1 MNRLL
6 RISLDTL
13 LMSTMPIF
21 MWILLGIVVDKNI
34 ANVFT
39 LTYPIQFIT
48 SLILAMFGIGPNVN
62 AIKNNKKYLVDS
74 NIVLGTI
81 IGLVITLF
89 LVLNVNKY
97 ITIMSM
103 DIQIYKTFCIYS
115 FSLMYLQLI
124 LQMICQKLYYE
135 NKNKKSNKLTIT
147 FNLINIIL
155 IVYLSF
161 ITKNQKLSILITLLI
176 DAIIIMFIFIKN
188 VKCNKFK
195 FEVLKNMKYVS
206 NDIFDRLG
214 MFIIYFIG
222 WKNTLEFGAIYLV
235 AINFETLIM
244 DAQWDMSYSILT
256 AATIDASKDNLK
268 YKESLKNGYKLVG
281 LLIASSILMGIP
293 LYFYYKPVLWIV
305 AIFVGVQIVDMLVLP
320 VIWIKQQYCQINY
333 SQKIT
338 TYNEAVS
345 KGIRIV
351 SSFLPTPFCTYIGQ
365 VFSMI
370 YQFVL
375 FNIVHRKKYYLQD
388 GLLKMRR
395 KQNLD
400 KKK

>member
-13 LMSTMPIF
+13 LMSTMPII
-21 MWILLGIVVDKNI
+21 MWILLGIVVNKDI

-48 SLILAMFGIGPNVN
+48 SLILAIFGIGPNVN
-62 AIKNNKKYLVDS
+62 ATKNNKKYLVDS
-74 NIVLGTI
+74 NIVLGTV

-89 LVLNVNKY
+89 LILNVDKY

-147 FNLINIIL
+147 FNLLNIIL
-155 IVYLSF
+155 IVYLSL
-161 ITKNQKLSILITLLI
+161 ITKNQKNSIILTLFIDAVIILI
-176 DAIIIMFIFIKN
+176 IFIKN
-188 VKCNKFK
+188 VKCDKFK

-222 WKNTLEFGAIYLV
+222 WRNTLEFGAIYLV

-244 DAQWDMSYSILT
+244 DAQWDMSYSIIT
-256 AATIDASKDNLK
+256 AATIDSSKNNLK

-281 LLIASSILMGIP
+281 LLITSSIIMGIP

-305 AIFVGVQIVDMLVLP
+305 AIFVGVQIIDILVLP

-365 VFSMI
+365 VFSMV

-375 FNIVHRKKYYLQD
+375 FNIVHRKKYYLEN
-388 GLLKMRR
+388 GLLKM
-395 KQNLD
+395 KS
-400 KKK
+400 K

>member
-1 MNRLL
+1 MVKKKMNRLL

-13 LMSTMPIF
+13 LMSTMPII
-21 MWILLGIVVDKNI
+21 MWILLGIVVNKDI

-48 SLILAMFGIGPNVN
+48 SLILAIFGIGPNVN
-62 AIKNNKKYLVDS
+62 ATKNNKKYLVDS
-74 NIVLGTI
+74 NIVLGTV

-89 LVLNVNKY
+89 LILNVDKY

-147 FNLINIIL
+147 FNLLNIIL
-155 IVYLSF
+155 IVYLSL
-161 ITKNQKLSILITLLI
+161 ITKNQKNSIILTLFIDAVIILI
-176 DAIIIMFIFIKN
+176 IFIKN
-188 VKCNKFK
+188 VKCDKFK

-222 WKNTLEFGAIYLV
+222 WRNTLEFGAIYLV

-244 DAQWDMSYSILT
+244 DAQWDMSYSIIT
-256 AATIDASKDNLK
+256 AATIDSSKNNLK

-281 LLIASSILMGIP
+281 LLITSSIIMGIP

-305 AIFVGVQIVDMLVLP
+305 AIFVGVQIIDILVLP

-365 VFSMI
+365 VFSMV

-375 FNIVHRKKYYLQD
+375 FNIVHRKKYYLEN
-388 GLLKMRR
+388 GLLKM
-395 KQNLD
+395 KS
-400 KKK
+400 K

>member
-13 LMSTMPIF
+13 LMSTIPII
-21 MWILLGIVVDKNI
+21 MWILLGIIVDKNI

-39 LTYPIQFIT
+39 LTYPIQFVT
-48 SLILAMFGIGPNVN
+48 CLILAIFGTGPNIN
-62 AIKNNKKYLVDS
+62 ATKNNKKYLVDS
-74 NIVLGTI
+74 NIILGTI
-81 IGLVITLF
+81 VGFLVTLF
-89 LVLNVNKY
+89 LIFKVDTY
-97 ITIMSM
+97 INIMNM
-103 DIQIYKTFCIYS
+103 DIKIYKLFCIYS

-135 NKNKKSNKLTIT
+135 NKNKLSNKLTII
-147 FNLINIIL
+147 FNIINVIL
-155 IVYLSF
+155 IISLSL
-161 ITKNQKLSILITLLI
+161 ITKNQKTSIFLTLFI
-176 DAIIIMFIFIKN
+176 DIVIILFIFIKN
-188 VKCNKFK
+188 VKKFNFK
-195 FEVLKNMKYVS
+195 FEVLKNMRYVS

-222 WKNTLEFGAIYLV
+222 WKNTLEFGSIYLV

-244 DAQWDMSYSILT
+244 DAQWDMSYSIIT
-256 AATIDASKDNLK
+256 AATIDASKDKLK

-281 LLIASSILMGIP
+281 LLIASSIIMGVP
-293 LYFYYKPVLWIV
+293 LYFYYKPLLWLV
-305 AIFVGVQIVDMLVLP
+305 SLFVGIQIIDILVLP

-345 KGIRIV
+345 KCIRIV

-365 VFSMI
+365 LISMT
-370 YQFVL
+370 YQFIL
-375 FNIVHRKKYYLQD
+375 FNIIHRKKYYLEN
-388 GLLKMRR
+388 GLLRMKNR
-395 KQNLD
+395 
-400 KKK
+400 